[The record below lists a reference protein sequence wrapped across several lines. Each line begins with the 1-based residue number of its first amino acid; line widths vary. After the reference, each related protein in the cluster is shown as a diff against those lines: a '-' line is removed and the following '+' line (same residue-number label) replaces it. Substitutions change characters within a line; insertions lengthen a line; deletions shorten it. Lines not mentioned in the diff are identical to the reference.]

1 VKILKA
7 EVVGA
12 ATIGHRIFVK
22 ETMSARAIRAA
33 NTITNADDKQR
44 ATPLRI
50 SNLRLLTKETGMTL
64 SWLLSAVALFVG
76 ALITVQIG
84 SNARL
89 KEAFGEALPAVI
101 VSSSLGVILLVAVT
115 LSARTAW
122 PSLPNVAGA
131 PWWSWLG
138 GALGAVYAVAT
149 VLLARK
155 LGAATLTA
163 LVVTGQLICSV
174 VLDHFGWVG
183 FTQQAA
189 GMGRIVG
196 CLLMVAGFFLIAR
209 F

>member
-1 VKILKA
+1 
-7 EVVGA
+7 
-12 ATIGHRIFVK
+12 
-22 ETMSARAIRAA
+22 M
-33 NTITNADDKQR
+33 N
-44 ATPLRI
+44 
-50 SNLRLLTKETGMTL
+50 L
-64 SWLLSAVALFVG
+64 SWLFFAVALLVG

-101 VSSSLGVILLVAVT
+101 ITSSLGVILLVAVT
-115 LSARTAW
+115 LGARIPW
-122 PSLPNVAGA
+122 PSLPTLAAA
-131 PWWSWLG
+131 PWWGWLG

-149 VLLARK
+149 VLLARE
-155 LGAATLTA
+155 LGAGPLTA

-183 FTQQAA
+183 FTEHAA
-189 GMGRIVG
+189 GLGRIVG